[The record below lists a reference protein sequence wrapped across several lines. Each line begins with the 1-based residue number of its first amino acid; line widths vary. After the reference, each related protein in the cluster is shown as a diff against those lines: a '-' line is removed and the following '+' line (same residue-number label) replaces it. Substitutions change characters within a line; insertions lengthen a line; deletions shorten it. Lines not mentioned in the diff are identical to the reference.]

1 MSTINQQKTAKMIKH
16 IEYENIGSY
25 ELYLCIKA
33 LKMEKTILMLL
44 VDNMDMDYIEK
55 VVQHKKEDWG

>member
-1 MSTINQQKTAKMIKH
+1 MSKEKTEALIKQM
-16 IEYENIGSY
+16 EDMNIGSY

-33 LKMEKTILMLL
+33 LKREKMILMLL
-44 VDNMDMDYIEK
+44 VDNMDMKYIEE

>member
-1 MSTINQQKTAKMIKH
+1 MIKH

>member
-1 MSTINQQKTAKMIKH
+1 MSKEKTEALIKH
-16 IEYENIGSY
+16 MEDENIGSY

-44 VDNMDMDYIEK
+44 VDNMDMKYIEE